1 METCLNTQLKAS
13 SNNPNLPILEK
24 MEQFT
29 LNAIAKGGN
38 MSMTDVQKW
47 ALNHFF
53 YEIGAIQNTALWGK
67 IRLLMLPIIGIDKD
81 HVLVDYK
88 DDGITFFDGGNIIKD
103 QAGALEYESGTYS
116 TSSIQ
121 ILGKTF
127 SSDANFFNSSLLCAT
142 SPGATIQMSTFS
154 NIGLQFSDT
163 NNVRY
168 TRSFDATTVISAMT
182 KMGSTTFSSRLDSVA
197 QDQVSVA
204 ICNYDKTHNTIFAL
218 CGDAVKRDTSMTYG
232 DSSSL
237 PNTVAVDK
245 YLLYIGSGKKYGI
258 LMDFN
263 DKLSDSESVKVLN
276 AVNSLRSAFVV

>member
-1 METCLNTQLKAS
+1 MENCLVTKLKAEVD
-13 SNNPNLPILEK
+13 NPNLPLLET
-24 MEQFT
+24 MQQFT

-38 MSMTDVQKW
+38 MSMTDAQKW

-53 YEIGAIQNTALWGK
+53 YEIGAIQNTVLWGK
-67 IRLLMLPIIGIDKD
+67 IRLLILPIIGIDRD

-88 DDGITFFDGGNIIKD
+88 DDGITFFGGDIIKD
-103 QAGALEYESGTYS
+103 QAGALEYESETYS
-116 TSSIQ
+116 TSTIQ

-142 SPGATIQMSTFS
+142 SPGATIQMGTFS

-163 NNVRY
+163 NNVKY
-168 TRSFDATTVISAMT
+168 TRSFDATSVISAMT

-197 QDQVSVA
+197 QDQVTAA

-258 LMDFN
+258 LIDFN
-263 DKLSDSESVKVLN
+263 DKLSDSDSVKVLN